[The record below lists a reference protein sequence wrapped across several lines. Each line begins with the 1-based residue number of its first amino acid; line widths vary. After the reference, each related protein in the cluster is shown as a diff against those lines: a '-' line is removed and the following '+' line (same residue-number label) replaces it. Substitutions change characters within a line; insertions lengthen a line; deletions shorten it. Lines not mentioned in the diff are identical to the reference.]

1 MFELGQNPRCEN
13 TIEIMKANNK
23 LDRKRNEV
31 ERKKQ
36 NLSYWL
42 TNRVWLQRSNVE
54 KLIVYLMF

>member
-1 MFELGQNPRCEN
+1 MFELAQNPRCEN
-13 TIEIMKANNK
+13 TIEIMKANK

-42 TNRVWLQRSNVE
+42 NRVWLLRSNVE